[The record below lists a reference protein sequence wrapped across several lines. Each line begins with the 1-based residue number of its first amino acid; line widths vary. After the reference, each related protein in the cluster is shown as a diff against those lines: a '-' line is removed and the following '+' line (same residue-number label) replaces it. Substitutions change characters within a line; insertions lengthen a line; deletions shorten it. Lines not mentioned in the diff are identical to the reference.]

1 MQTLSFYPCRR
12 LRGFSLPELLVVLV
26 IIGILVL
33 IALPNLMPLISRAK
47 ATEAQQQL
55 TYLHTLQRSNF
66 YTYSRYSSSLDELGF
81 EQSRLVTDGGQ
92 ANYLVEIVEASE
104 HGFRATATAVV
115 DFDGDGVYNVWETDQ
130 DKTLRE
136 TVKDGPAA
144 AGQGICLQPPS
155 YAAIPYC
162 RIPSNDPPMFPAP
175 YPSLLLF
182 LPAAVLARDDF
193 RTRRVDA
200 SWLAVLGTVSVG
212 VSWHTLGWRA
222 MLLQTAGNAALL
234 LLSGTALFGYLR
246 LRRLSVRHAFGAGD
260 VLFLLAVAPLFAP
273 TEFLWFLIAA
283 CVVALLW
290 WVCCGR
296 RRRTIP
302 FVGAAG
308 IVLIGCAALQFLRLW
323 L

>member
-115 DFDGDGVYNVWETDQ
+115 DFDGDGVYNVREIDQ
-130 DKTLRE
+130 DKNLRE
-136 TVKDGPAA
+136 TVKD
-144 AGQGICLQPPS
+144 
-155 YAAIPYC
+155 
-162 RIPSNDPPMFPAP
+162 
-175 YPSLLLF
+175 
-182 LPAAVLARDDF
+182 
-193 RTRRVDA
+193 
-200 SWLAVLGTVSVG
+200 
-212 VSWHTLGWRA
+212 
-222 MLLQTAGNAALL
+222 
-234 LLSGTALFGYLR
+234 
-246 LRRLSVRHAFGAGD
+246 
-260 VLFLLAVAPLFAP
+260 
-273 TEFLWFLIAA
+273 
-283 CVVALLW
+283 
-290 WVCCGR
+290 
-296 RRRTIP
+296 
-302 FVGAAG
+302 
-308 IVLIGCAALQFLRLW
+308 
-323 L
+323 